1 MALIS
6 HSFEPFKQQGL
17 RLAISGAGSFG
28 VSSRATIKAEVE
40 RLAIAATVLMVLLL
54 WAALGSLRGLAT
66 AMLPVATGVL
76 AGIAAVS
83 LGFGQVHGITLG
95 FGTTLI
101 GEAVDYAIYYLIQ
114 AQAGKAAIATTNGAV
129 RADLPRRSRKNS
141 LIAPRSPAEKVECS
155 IASRVRR
162 VSSRKASRP
171 ICT

>member
-6 HSFEPFKQQGL
+6 HTFEPFKQQGL
-17 RLAISGAGSFG
+17 RLAISGTGSFG
-28 VSSRATIKAEVE
+28 VSSRATIKSEVE
-40 RLAIAATVLMVLLL
+40 RLALAATVLMVLLL

-114 AQAGKAAIATTNGAV
+114 AQSQAGKAALVTTNGAV
-129 RADLPRRSRKNS
+129 RAELPPSGPEHRVEPES
-141 LIAPRSPAEKVECS
+141 AEALARQWVTTHWPT
-155 IASRVRR
+155 VRLGLWTS
-162 VSSRKASRP
+162 V
-171 ICT
+171 CG